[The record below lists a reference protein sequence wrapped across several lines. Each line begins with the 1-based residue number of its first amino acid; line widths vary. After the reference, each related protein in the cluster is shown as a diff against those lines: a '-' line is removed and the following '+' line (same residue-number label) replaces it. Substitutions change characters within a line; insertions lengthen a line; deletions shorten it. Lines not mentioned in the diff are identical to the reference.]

1 MTQKMKKKNRDF
13 PQIGMLK
20 ERQMIRI
27 LEQEM
32 KLKSSLRELS
42 DNLTGAKL
50 KDRIQDNLFSG
61 SGLAF
66 KLGFMAVSLLTERF
80 KRRRKK

>member
-1 MTQKMKKKNRDF
+1 MKKRNKDF
-13 PQIGMLK
+13 LQIDILK
-20 ERQMIRI
+20 EHQRLRI

-42 DNLTGAKL
+42 DNLTGAEL
-50 KDRIQDNLFSG
+50 KNRIQDNLISG